1 MFKQITETQY
11 VDGDGVVYEITAE
24 NSNIKDYYRLKG
36 ENRSSVIFYRTG
48 DLYEVLSPDAETVS
62 ALFGLTLTNRDYYYD
77 SIPMCCVPF
86 TCIDRY
92 VDKLKYC
99 GFNVIVAGAAE

>member
-24 NSNIKDYYRLKG
+24 NSYVKDYYRLKG
-36 ENRSSVIFYRTG
+36 ENRSSVIFYRAG

-77 SIPMCCVPF
+77 CIPMCCVPCA
-86 TCIDRY
+86 CIGGF
-92 VDKLKYC
+92 VDKLRC
-99 GFNVIVAGAAE
+99 RGFKVIIAGSE